1 MLGLHAI
8 EEWLR
13 ARSSGGIL
21 FFSKETKRNDFLM
34 HLARQKNFRVEKVTE
49 KEIAAKAGSKDHKGI
64 LLALYEDV
72 PAGSQKKAIPT
83 CGGLRDDAVVL
94 ILDGITDPRN
104 FGAILRSAELFTTDL
119 IIVPKDRAASG
130 SPVVTKTSAGADAF
144 LPISKVVNLSRE
156 IGKCKEAGFWVYGA
170 GLEGS
175 PVWEVDLTGKVAV
188 VLGSE
193 GKGIRPNVKKQCD
206 GLITIPQYGHID
218 SFNVSVAAGIILY
231 EIRRQRAV

>member
-13 ARSSGGIL
+13 TRSSAGIL
-21 FFSKETKRNDFLM
+21 FFSKETKRNVSLAQ
-34 HLARQKNFRVEKVTE
+34 LARQKGFRVEKVTE
-49 KEIAAKAGSKDHKGI
+49 KELAAKAGSKDHKGI
-64 LLALYEDV
+64 LLALFENA
-72 PAGSQKKAIPT
+72 PTGSQKTAIPS
-83 CGGLRDDAVVL
+83 CDRLRDDAVVL

-119 IIVPKDRAASG
+119 IIVPKDRAVSG
-130 SPVVTKTSAGADAF
+130 SPAVTKTSAGADAV
-144 LPISKVVNLSRE
+144 LPVSIVVNLSRE
-156 IGKCKEAGFWVYGA
+156 IAKCKEAGFWVYGA
-170 GLEGS
+170 DLEGS

-193 GKGIRPNVKKQCD
+193 GKGIRTNVKNQCD

-231 EIRRQRAV
+231 EIRRQRAS